1 MLITK
6 TVSKTYEVTF
16 YPYVLPEMTW
26 GEFRESRK
34 KNGMNSSKF
43 KKCFCCNH
51 AFTDDERVIVI
62 SVSSIG
68 NRFAC
73 KACLDR
79 EKDGVN
85 GVVYEYGEIR

>member
-6 TVSKTYEVTF
+6 TVSKTYEVKF
-16 YPYVLPEMTW
+16 YPDALPEITW
-26 GEFRESRK
+26 GKFRESREK
-34 KNGMNSSKF
+34 IGMNNSKL
-43 KKCFCCNH
+43 KRCFCCNR

-73 KACLDR
+73 KACLAR
-79 EKDGVN
+79 EEDGVK
-85 GVVYEYGEIR
+85 

>member
-26 GEFRESRK
+26 GEFRESRE
-34 KNGMNSSKF
+34 KNGINSSKF

-51 AFTDDERVIVI
+51 AFADDERVIVI